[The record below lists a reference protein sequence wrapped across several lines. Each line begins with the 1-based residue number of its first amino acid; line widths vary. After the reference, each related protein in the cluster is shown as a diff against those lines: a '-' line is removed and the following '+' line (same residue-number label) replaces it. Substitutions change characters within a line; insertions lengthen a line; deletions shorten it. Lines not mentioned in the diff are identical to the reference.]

1 MSSFKK
7 LHHNTDS
14 TLYLLNNTILKICSH
29 RFKHVSV
36 NEGKIN
42 QHFLTNPIQEHCGI
56 ILFYASIFQ
65 IEKVQCSE
73 SGRKKKQPTI
83 EPFNSNAC
91 CMSYIRA
98 HVSEETFTC
107 MISYPAARSKYAWAI
122 CHTIHLLIHAHWK
135 HISLHYSDYHILFH
149 WNTFFKNYYYK

>member
-1 MSSFKK
+1 MSSSKK

-73 SGRKKKQPTI
+73 SGRKKNNPQLNRSIQMPV
-83 EPFNSNAC
+83 AC
-91 CMSYIRA
+91 R
-98 HVSEETFTC
+98 
-107 MISYPAARSKYAWAI
+107 ISVLMFQKK
-122 CHTIHLLIHAHWK
+122 HLHA
-135 HISLHYSDYHILFH
+135 
-149 WNTFFKNYYYK
+149 